1 MASST
6 TEIIERLTSST
17 LTATAT
23 ETGGPDDYPTIFYNL
38 TTPGMLTTISIVLL
52 MIVILA
58 VAIMS
63 LMSVETPTGLKQ
75 QKAAGVQKKAQ

>member
-1 MASST
+1 MTSST
-6 TEIIERLTSST
+6 TEIIEMLTSST

-38 TTPGMLTTISIVLL
+38 TTPGMLTTISVVLL
-52 MIVILA
+52 MVA
-58 VAIMS
+58 VLSVALMS

-75 QKAAGVQKKAQ
+75 QKAAGIQKKAQ